1 MAQFKEQTEII
12 EDYIDFVYQGYLFSS
27 EDILV
32 EEIRFSYQQFISSLS
47 QYPLGSIIELYPI
60 GSLIPLLGFNDGK
73 MKIKIKW
80 KVGTGGTLSLVFYNK
95 LKEKILNSGISTTS
109 DVWNATNTI
118 TYIPKEAFYIVLIND
133 NAKLAEI
140 EYIEFY
146 TIKSVYNSTSKIL
159 LRNAEAIKN
168 SFKMWLF
175 SQKGDYG
182 RKITK
187 GGVLDWLLNKRIND
201 ITSQEIK
208 DTLRNEIRSQFFDID
223 IADIVVEPAL
233 EEQKYK
239 VTIYIRDDYNKLIIP
254 VTLSIQ

>member
-1 MAQFKEQTEII
+1 MAQFKTQIDQI

-27 EDILV
+27 EDVLV
-32 EEIRFSYQQFISSLS
+32 EEIKFSMQQPISSIAL
-47 QYPLGSIIELYPI
+47 YPMGNESLLYPI

-73 MKIKIKW
+73 MKIKVKW
-80 KVGTGGTLSLVFYNK
+80 KVNVGGTLSLVFYNK
-95 LKEKILNSGISTTS
+95 LKQKILNSGIKTTS
-109 DVWNATNTI
+109 DTWNIATTI
-118 TYIPKEAFYIVLIND
+118 INIPTEAFYIVLN
-133 NAKLAEI
+133 NEGSKLAEV

-175 SQKGDYG
+175 SQRGDYG

-187 GGVLDWLLNKRIND
+187 GGVLDWLLNKPITNV
-201 ITSQEIK
+201 TSQEIK
-208 DTLRNEIRSQFFDID
+208 DTLKNQIRDQFFDID
-223 IADIVVEPAL
+223 IADIVTEQVL
-233 EEQKYK
+233 EEQKYR

-254 VTLSIQ
+254 ITLSIQ